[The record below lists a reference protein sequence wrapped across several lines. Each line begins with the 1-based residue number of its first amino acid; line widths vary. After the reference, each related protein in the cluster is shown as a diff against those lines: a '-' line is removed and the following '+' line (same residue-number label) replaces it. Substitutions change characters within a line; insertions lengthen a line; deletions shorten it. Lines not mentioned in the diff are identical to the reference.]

1 MLEAE
6 KSFRRLKAHK
16 AASDFERRVAASSA
30 NVARRQAHC
39 QQESGT
45 IGFTNGG
52 CCCTNFNR
60 HRDALKYQVSG
71 AQNLSLFQGRCSSI
85 T

>member
-16 AASDFERRVAASSA
+16 AASDFERRVAAPSA

-45 IGFTNGG
+45 I
-52 CCCTNFNR
+52 
-60 HRDALKYQVSG
+60 
-71 AQNLSLFQGRCSSI
+71 
-85 T
+85 